1 MKKIG
6 LLIISKNNYELL
18 ETWFTNYDYEDF
30 EILNIDDGSS
40 EDQLSLGKLITSK
53 LKINFLNSDKPGV
66 QNNIKQ
72 SIIFFKKLNIDWIIY
87 QHHDSYPLTKNLNK
101 KLQYYIDNPKIND
114 FGVIGFNVFDS
125 INENISEYQEN
136 KNNLLRT
143 VSRSPLELGD
153 GWYRIRKGSR
163 VNYQN
168 FDKPFA
174 VESVMWSVAMINCTK
189 FLDTILIDDNYQ
201 FFHAWDDIAFQFLR
215 KNIYNIVI
223 PDIHFAHD
231 QSIKQKFSIPVSSA
245 NAKLKDRDHFWGHF
259 NHHKVWERKW
269 KFKYD
274 LSKSKFY
281 ILKSNLPII
290 YKVLSRLVKYVV
302 GKELHEFDELETIA
316 RETFKKNLKEFDNTL
331 LVDFYNHDPKSG
343 PLKKFDL

>member
-1 MKKIG
+1 MNKIG
-6 LLIISKNNYELL
+6 LLIISKNNYDLL
-18 ETWFTNYDYEDF
+18 ETWFNNYSYENF

-40 EDQLSLGKLITSK
+40 EDQLTLGKSIASK
-53 LKINFLNSDKPGV
+53 LNINFLKSDKPGV

-72 SIIFFKKLNIDWIIY
+72 SIFFFKKLQIDWIIY
-87 QHHDSYPLTKNLNK
+87 QHHDSYPLTKNLNN
-101 KLQYYIDNPKIND
+101 KLQYYLNNEKINN

-125 INENISEYQEN
+125 INENINEYEEN
-136 KNNLLRT
+136 KQNLLRT

-168 FDKPFA
+168 FNKPFA

-189 FLDTILIDDNYQ
+189 FLKCIEIDNDYQ

-231 QSIKQKFSIPVSSA
+231 QNIKQKFSIPISSA
-245 NAKLKDRDHFWGHF
+245 NANLRDRNHFWGHF
-259 NHHKVWERKW
+259 NHHSIWEKKW

-281 ILKSNLPII
+281 IFKSNFPYL
-290 YKVLSRLVKYVV
+290 YKIFSRLVKYII
-302 GKELHEFDELETIA
+302 GKEIHEFDALETIA

-331 LVDFYNHDPKSG
+331 LVDFYNHDPKNG